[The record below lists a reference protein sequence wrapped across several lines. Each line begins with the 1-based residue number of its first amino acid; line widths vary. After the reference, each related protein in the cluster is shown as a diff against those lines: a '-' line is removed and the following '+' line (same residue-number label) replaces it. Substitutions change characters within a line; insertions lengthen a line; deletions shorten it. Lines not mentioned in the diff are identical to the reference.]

1 MKVRKLSILWVMSTS
16 PFILFSRRG
25 TECAESDTIDTYFV
39 CREAHVNV
47 LEDAEFFSSF
57 SVLSHK
63 KKSFFFRF
71 FTCTHS
77 FFFISLPPYLYIGV
91 NQICYDLY
99 QFGSDKTHCCGKQ
112 RYCFCN
118 KLDINIIE

>member
-63 KKSFFFRF
+63 KKSFFFRR
-71 FTCTHS
+71 TSSNT
-77 FFFISLPPYLYIGV
+77 
-91 NQICYDLY
+91 Q
-99 QFGSDKTHCCGKQ
+99 T
-112 RYCFCN
+112 FCN
-118 KLDINIIE
+118 VAGRVLLFSAASA